1 ARTDSYIMVRL
12 PGPVEPLFLD
22 WLNRE
27 FPARAAK
34 VIHRLR
40 EIRSGL
46 LSDSRFGTRMRGEG
60 KMAESIDKLFRLAC
74 RKYHLNESVVAFST
88 DKFIRLGGSQLT
100 MFLRG
105 PHSFTA
111 VSHVPRSRD

>member
-1 ARTDSYIMVRL
+1 GPRRRGGGNVGPSGAGLAEEEVPAILREAAGRGAKTASYIMVRL

-40 EIRSGL
+40 EIRSGR
-46 LSDSRFGTRMRGEG
+46 LSDSRFGARMRGEG
-60 KMAESIDKLFRLAC
+60 KMAERLHQ
-74 RKYHLNESVVAFST
+74 R
-88 DKFIRLGGSQLT
+88 
-100 MFLRG
+100 FL
-105 PHSFTA
+105 HA
-111 VSHVPRSRD
+111 SR